1 MVKTLLDGLVLPNGQ
16 TLANRFFK
24 SAMSETMGDKFHNPT
39 TDLIALYDHWAD
51 QGMGGLVTG
60 NVMVDRRYLGE
71 PGNVVLD
78 QTSDLTLFSKWA
90 DIGRTKQVPI
100 WLQLNHPGKQMY
112 RSIKQEPIAP
122 SAIPISGSSASAFR
136 PPREMTLF
144 EIKEARDKFIT
155 AGVLAKQAGF
165 TGVQLHAA
173 HGYLINQ
180 FLSPADNQRTDKYG
194 GSLDNRLRFLVEI
207 YQGLRE
213 KVGADF
219 TIALKL
225 NASDFK
231 ETGFDFEDCQE
242 VVRRLSDLGIDL
254 IEISGGNYEAP
265 VFGSEY
271 ENGAGFVSYA
281 KALAQL
287 TPVPIV
293 STGGFRTSSQMEEA
307 INQGVSMIGLARPF
321 VLRSHLVKSYEKS
334 GTLQLTTPRLSTGIK
349 KLDAGLGPII
359 GVSYYEAQMRRLAR
373 GQAPRL
379 STNAWPYLLT
389 MIKAHGLSALTP
401 RRA

>member
-1 MVKTLLDGLVLPNGQ
+1 MAKTLLDSLVLPNEQ
-16 TLANRFFK
+16 KLANSFFK
-24 SAMSETMGDKFHNPT
+24 SAMSETMGDKNQSPSEE
-39 TDLIALYDHWAD
+39 LIALYEHWAG
-51 QGMGGLVTG
+51 QGVGVLVTG

-78 QTSDLTLFSKWA
+78 QQSDLTLFAKWVEVSK
-90 DIGRTKQVPI
+90 TKQVPI

-112 RSIKQEPIAP
+112 RSINQEPIAP

-144 EIKEARDKFIT
+144 EIEEARDKFIT
-155 AGVLAKQAGF
+155 ASLLAKQAGF
-165 TGVQLHAA
+165 TGVQLHAT

-194 GSLDNRLRFLVEI
+194 GNLENRLRFLVEI

-213 KVGADF
+213 QVGADF

-287 TPVPIV
+287 THVPIV

-307 INQGVSMIGLARPF
+307 IDQGVSMIGLARPF
-321 VLRSHLVKSYEKS
+321 VLRPHLVKDYQDS
-334 GTLQLTTPRLSTGIK
+334 GHLQLTTPRLSTGIK
-349 KLDAGLGPII
+349 KLDASLGPII

-373 GQAPRL
+373 GRIPQL

-389 MIKAHGLSALTP
+389 MMKAHGLSALAP
-401 RRA
+401 RRG

>member
-1 MVKTLLDGLVLPNGQ
+1 MK
-16 TLANRFFK
+16 
-24 SAMSETMGDKFHNPT
+24 
-39 TDLIALYDHWAD
+39 
-51 QGMGGLVTG
+51 GMGVLVTG

-78 QTSDLTLFSKWA
+78 QQSNLTLFSKWA
-90 DIGRTKQVPI
+90 DIGRIKQVPI

-122 SAIPISGSSASAFR
+122 SAILISGSSASAFR

-207 YQGLRE
+207 YQGMRE
-213 KVGADF
+213 EVGSDF

-231 ETGFDFEDCQE
+231 ETGFNFEDCQQVALE
-242 VVRRLSDLGIDL
+242 RPYKWKRRSL
-254 IEISGGNYEAP
+254 
-265 VFGSEY
+265 
-271 ENGAGFVSYA
+271 
-281 KALAQL
+281 KAC
-287 TPVPIV
+287 
-293 STGGFRTSSQMEEA
+293 R
-307 INQGVSMIGLARPF
+307 
-321 VLRSHLVKSYEKS
+321 
-334 GTLQLTTPRLSTGIK
+334 
-349 KLDAGLGPII
+349 
-359 GVSYYEAQMRRLAR
+359 
-373 GQAPRL
+373 
-379 STNAWPYLLT
+379 
-389 MIKAHGLSALTP
+389 
-401 RRA
+401 